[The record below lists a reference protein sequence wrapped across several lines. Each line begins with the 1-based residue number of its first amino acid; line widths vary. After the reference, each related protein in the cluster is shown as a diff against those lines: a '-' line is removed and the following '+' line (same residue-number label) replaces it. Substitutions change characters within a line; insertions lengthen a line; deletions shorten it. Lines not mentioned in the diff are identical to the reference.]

1 MQKGKSPESVL
12 IHEPNTSALLAHLL
26 CSDFPAV
33 YETEVMSSDR
43 RGQGEINGWGEQ
55 QRGVWQR
62 TDSAS
67 FAGHCWD
74 LLWVHRP
81 GTGLNLG
88 DSGVELG

>member
-1 MQKGKSPESVL
+1 
-12 IHEPNTSALLAHLL
+12 
-26 CSDFPAV
+26 
-33 YETEVMSSDR
+33 MSSDR

-67 FAGHCWD
+67 FAGRCWD